1 MDIQYEKIVEKGN
14 FILVCGMTGS
24 GKTTF
29 LKKLK
34 EYFKDNAMMVMQNP
48 DNQIIMDS
56 VYGELAVNLSGKGLK
71 DDFIKRRIAETAS
84 FFSLSHMFDKRTDS
98 LSGGEKQILNLASV
112 IACDKDV
119 LLLDEPASMLDPRFE
134 KFHCKRNGCHSSCQC
149 KSVNSV
155 FKIGYCFFK
164 HLPCRIL

>member
-119 LLLDEPASMLDPRFE
+119 LLLDEPASMLDPVMAGRLLDRV
-134 KFHCKRNGCHSSCQC
+134 K
-149 KSVNSV
+149 
-155 FKIGYCFFK
+155 KINKEMTTEGMQ
-164 HLPCRIL
+164 

>member
-71 DDFIKRRIAETAS
+71 DDFIKRRIAETAPVH
-84 FFSLSHMFDKRTDS
+84 FAQNTWYRENT
-98 LSGGEKQILNLASV
+98 
-112 IACDKDV
+112 
-119 LLLDEPASMLDPRFE
+119 
-134 KFHCKRNGCHSSCQC
+134 GC
-149 KSVNSV
+149 
-155 FKIGYCFFK
+155 
-164 HLPCRIL
+164 